1 MEHEYSRMKEKEE
14 DTVKKNIKT
23 TIGDNVKKLM
33 QKKNMSNSDL
43 SRLLGITTGS
53 DYINR
58 IINGDIS
65 IGVERLCQLSVVL
78 GVEVEFLIKHHD
90 YVFYED

>member
-14 DTVKKNIKT
+14 DAIKKNIKT
-23 TIGDNVKKLM
+23 TIGNNVKKLM

-43 SRLLGITTGS
+43 ARLLGIKTGS

-58 IINGDIS
+58 IINGNIS

-78 GVEVEFLIKHHD
+78 GVEVDFLIKPHD
-90 YVFYED
+90 YIFYED